1 MAIKIPI
8 ITELQDEGIKR
19 AKREFDKFKGAV
31 AGAEGTMGKL
41 KAGSKVAFNAISANA
56 ASFAT
61 AAAGAFV
68 TVAAKGIEA
77 FQDLALSA
85 DKFASATGLA
95 VEEASRLIEVTG
107 DIGIDAGTVETAIGK
122 MNQNLGASPDLF
134 KELGVQVAY
143 AKDGT
148 VDANETFLN
157 VVDRLNKIK
166 DPAEKARVA
175 TKLLGKGWRD
185 MSQLINMGADEL
197 RASLQ
202 GVSEGKVID
211 AKEVEKAKKFRDAM
225 NDLNDV
231 VEDLTIE
238 LGESLVPVLT
248 DLAEI
253 MQDLNGLADVFEK
266 IPGVKWWQENIGYFP
281 GIKLLTTGIDGVT
294 AAAKNLWHWI
304 NPPETKLISDEEI
317 SNMKQYRE
325 DLDLFNRSALNQIEL
340 GKKDPFK
347 ELRISAE
354 KLSSELENVSQK
366 WDMLTGKLDTRVAL
380 DNAQQA
386 LKDLEEA
393 AADAFG
399 TGSQEDLRIYNEK
412 AAAFV
417 GLLSG
422 IAEGMGDISSRN
434 ILLTFETKGAA
445 AALQLAQW
453 LANGAELSGLSNLD
467 LLTAAGIST
476 LPARAMGGTVSAGG
490 TYLVGERG
498 PELLTVGAGGGH
510 VSPMG
515 QMGGGNTINIT
526 VTSADPNQV
535 VAAIQQWTRNNG
547 AIPLA
552 TTTNIRR

>member
-1 MAIKIPI
+1 
-8 ITELQDEGIKR
+8 
-19 AKREFDKFKGAV
+19 
-31 AGAEGTMGKL
+31 
-41 KAGSKVAFNAISANA
+41 
-56 ASFAT
+56 
-61 AAAGAFV
+61 
-68 TVAAKGIEA
+68 
-77 FQDLALSA
+77 
-85 DKFASATGLA
+85 
-95 VEEASRLIEVTG
+95 VTG

-202 GVSEGKVID
+202 GVSESKVID
-211 AKEVEKAKKFRDAM
+211 PAEVEKAKKFRDAM
-225 NDLNDV
+225 DNLNDI
-231 VEDLTIE
+231 VEDLSIA
-238 LGESLVPVLT
+238 LGETLVPALSDVAE
-248 DLAEI
+248 LA
-253 MQDLNGLADVFEK
+253 QDVAGAFDALKK
-266 IPGVKWWQENIGYFP
+266 IPGVELIMDKLPFLP
-281 GIKLLTTGIDGVT
+281 LKVIKGGIDGI
-294 AAAKNLWHWI
+294 ADAAKGVWDWFNKDSK
-304 NPPETKLISDEEI
+304 PLISDEEI

-354 KLSSELENVSQK
+354 KLSTELENVSQK

-510 VSPMG
+510 VSPMT
-515 QMGGGNTINIT
+515 GGGNTINIT